1 MLRDK
6 LTEQVNKAIVIR
18 IRCNYIYKDS
28 EYVYIADEDMT
39 FIVVPLDPVLLR
51 YGTSFHNFKDS
62 VGQSITDIILSELD
76 SDVRNIARVLGVI
89 VILMSRSIYLH

>member
-1 MLRDK
+1 M
-6 LTEQVNKAIVIR
+6 
-18 IRCNYIYKDS
+18 
-28 EYVYIADEDMT
+28 ADGDMT

-51 YGTSFHNFKDS
+51 YGTSFYNFKDS

-89 VILMSRSIYLH
+89 GISMSRSIYLH

>member
-1 MLRDK
+1 
-6 LTEQVNKAIVIR
+6 
-18 IRCNYIYKDS
+18 
-28 EYVYIADEDMT
+28 MT

-51 YGTSFHNFKDS
+51 YGTSFRNFKDS

-89 VILMSRSIYLH
+89 GISMSRSIYLH